1 MPERKQ
7 KQPPVS
13 EPFPGRST
21 PSGGDPTAPKVQK
34 PDTSGILKKLKKVE
48 QEQAKR
54 YRQRS
59 GE

>member
-7 KQPPVS
+7 KQPPRS

-21 PSGGDPTAPKVQK
+21 PSDGGPSAPKVEK
-34 PDTSGILKKLKKVE
+34 PDTSGILKKLRKVG
-48 QEQAKR
+48 QDQAKR